1 MFLWVV
7 SLWLGRKGWHRR
19 HNPEGGWGDA
29 DREVAMTDTAAASRA
44 PKSTGSR
51 AGGDNHAAREAECA
65 SSRAPKSTGLPSAV
79 DPSQVAA
86 LVEPVA
92 AESGCALYDVQW
104 RGGTLVVLASASGG
118 GAIGVEAL
126 SKLSRGLSA
135 ALDAADLINGRY
147 VLEVSSPGLERS
159 LRRPEHFAGA
169 VGERAVIRTSG
180 LLRRR
185 IVGEILDADGSAV
198 SVRIEEISASAAAEQ
213 EIQPGVGETLS
224 VPFGDIAKARTTFEW
239 GSPPRRTPRS
249 SSGRQRR

>member
-44 PKSTGSR
+44 PKSTG
-51 AGGDNHAAREAECA
+51 
-65 SSRAPKSTGLPSAV
+65 LPSAV

-86 LVEPVA
+86 LAEPVA
-92 AESGCALYDVQW
+92 AETGCALYDVQW
-104 RGGTLVVLASASGG
+104 RGGTLVVLATASEG

-135 ALDAADLINGRY
+135 ALDAADLISGRY

-180 LLRRR
+180 LLRWR
-185 IVGEILDADGSAV
+185 IVGEILEADGSAV
-198 SVRIEEISASAAAEQ
+198 SIRIEEISGSAAAEQ
-213 EIQPGVGETLS
+213 EIQPGVGQTLS

-239 GSPPRRTPRS
+239 GSPLRGTPRS

>member
-29 DREVAMTDTAAASRA
+29 DREVAMTDTAAA
-44 PKSTGSR
+44 P
-51 AGGDNHAAREAECA
+51 
-65 SSRAPKSTGLPSAV
+65 RAPKSTGLPSAV

-86 LVEPVA
+86 LAEPVA
-92 AESGCALYDVQW
+92 AETGCALYDVQW
-104 RGGTLVVLASASGG
+104 RGGTLVVLATASEG

-135 ALDAADLINGRY
+135 ALDAADLISGRY

-180 LLRRR
+180 LLRWR
-185 IVGEILDADGSAV
+185 IVGEILEADGSAV
-198 SVRIEEISASAAAEQ
+198 SIRIEEISGSAAAEQ
-213 EIQPGVGETLS
+213 EIQPGVGQTLS

-239 GSPPRRTPRS
+239 GSRPRRTPRS

>member
-1 MFLWVV
+1 MFLWVG
-7 SLWLGRKGWHRR
+7 SLWLGRKGWYRR
-19 HNPEGGWGDA
+19 HSPEGGWGDA

-51 AGGDNHAAREAECA
+51 AGRDNRAAREAECA
-65 SSRAPKSTGLPSAV
+65 SSRAPVRAQSAV
-79 DPSQVAA
+79 APSQVTA
-86 LVEPVA
+86 LAEPIA
-92 AESGCALYDVQW
+92 AEAGCALYDVQW
-104 RGGTLVVLASASGG
+104 RGGTLVVLATASEG

-126 SKLSRGLSA
+126 SKLSRSLSA

-180 LLRRR
+180 PLRRR
-185 IVGEILDADGSAV
+185 IVGEILEADGSAV
-198 SVRIEEISASAAAEQ
+198 SIRIEEISGVAGAGQ
-213 EIQPGVGETLS
+213 GIQPGPGQTLS
-224 VPFGDIAKARTTFEW
+224 VPLGDIAKARTTFEW

-249 SSGRQRR
+249 SPGRQGR